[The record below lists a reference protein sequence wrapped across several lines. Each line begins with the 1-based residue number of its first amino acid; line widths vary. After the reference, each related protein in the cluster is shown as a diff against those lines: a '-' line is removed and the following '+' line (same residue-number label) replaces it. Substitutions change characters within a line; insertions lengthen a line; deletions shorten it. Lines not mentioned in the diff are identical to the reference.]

1 MVFFPTWMK
10 RKKKTYDPSNKS
22 KKIQGTNVINTLSTI
37 QVEGSQSPLS
47 YNLFLD
53 FIMYE
58 QRRNIIVLRI

>member
-1 MVFFPTWMK
+1 MK

-22 KKIQGTNVINTLSTI
+22 KKIQDTNVINTLSTI